1 MEKITLK
8 ASVREASGKSSAK
21 RIRKE
26 GQIPAVV
33 YKDGN
38 EGLSVKVDMKELW
51 QVLHTEAGSNVIITM
66 EIDGKEK
73 AETKTVIIKETQV
86 DPLNDKFLHVDFH
99 EISLE
104 EKLTVK
110 VPVELKGE
118 APGVTEEEGV
128 LTQVLWELEVEC
140 LPTDIPEHIDINVEA
155 LRIGDAIHVADLALP
170 AGVTALEER
179 EQVVVSV
186 HAPQAEEEAEEVIG
200 EEGAAEPEVI
210 KKGKAEEEGEE
221 ASDEEKAE

>member
-170 AGVTALEER
+170 AGVTALEDR